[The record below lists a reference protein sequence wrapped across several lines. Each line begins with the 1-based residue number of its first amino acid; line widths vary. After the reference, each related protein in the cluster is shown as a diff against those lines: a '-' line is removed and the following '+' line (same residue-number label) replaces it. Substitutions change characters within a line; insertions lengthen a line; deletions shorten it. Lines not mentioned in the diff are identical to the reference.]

1 MRHFGALPQKSAC
14 FWLRHSPL
22 WLTLSSVHFPV
33 FICFPSSKVLS
44 ISLRWCLPIS
54 WCFYICGFVPSP
66 PLIFFYH
73 LEGKGNKCVFHMLY
87 LLGRYLP
94 ALHCNILWAYAC
106 TASVRPPV
114 HLGCSRA
121 HPVLPT
127 ILPTILPTFKCFES
141 FSIDASV
148 WVPELFSETEICRLG
163 ILRPLLRGKHFM
175 DHHPFLL

>member
-1 MRHFGALPQKSAC
+1 MAP
-14 FWLRHSPL
+14 
-22 WLTLSSVHFPV
+22 FPV

-73 LEGKGNKCVFHMLY
+73 LEGKGNKCVFHMPY
-87 LLGRYLP
+87 LLGSYLP
-94 ALHCNILWAYAC
+94 ALHWNILCAYAYIA
-106 TASVRPPV
+106 TGRPLV
-114 HLGCSRA
+114 HLGFSPA
-121 HPVLPT
+121 HP
-127 ILPTILPTFKCFES
+127 ILLIFKCFES

-148 WVPELFSETEICRLG
+148 WVPELFSETEICRVG